1 MPSSIYLIAYISVA
15 LFGLYYLVSGIFIHR
30 EQKRIN
36 KLNENV
42 DNLLNSAYGYDIMD
56 SDNMGFSHPMPKQD
70 RTIHDVSK
78 NRLVWDST
86 TKSWAKIKY

>member
-1 MPSSIYLIAYISVA
+1 MPSNIFLIAYASGA
-15 LFGLYYLVSGIFIHR
+15 LFGFYYLVSGILMHK

-36 KLNENV
+36 KLNQNI
-42 DNLLNSAYGYDIMD
+42 DNLLNSNYDYGIMD
-56 SDNMGFSHPMPKQD
+56 TDSMGFAHPAPKED

-78 NRLVWDST
+78 NRLIWDST